1 MFRVCLV
8 RPSGVLD
15 HLWACANKA
24 YTSRYTHTL
33 IYIYITHMAIFIRAY
48 ERILILGRCIY
59 IYISIYI
66 YIYMYIYV
74 CVCKI
79 KNERIYLLI
88 DTYVL

>member
-1 MFRVCLV
+1 MFWIICGHVQTKHIHPDTR
-8 RPSGVLD
+8 
-15 HLWACANKA
+15 
-24 YTSRYTHTL
+24 THSY

-59 IYISIYI
+59 IYPYI
-66 YIYMYIYV
+66 YIHVYIYM